1 MRSQSR
7 GQHRAGRSQGF
18 GRRRHFTPEGTT
30 SLSTLALRS
39 RTHIAPAVATLS
51 FCNST
56 FSIARTL
63 VSGVVVPGHAS
74 MLLCFGGP
82 QSIGLGVVE
91 YVARIDGE
99 GRKRPVDQV
108 KRRDPARQ
116 ACASERASERASGKR
131 IATLRR
137 IVQSSC

>member
-1 MRSQSR
+1 M
-7 GQHRAGRSQGF
+7 
-18 GRRRHFTPEGTT
+18 
-30 SLSTLALRS
+30 RS

-116 ACASERASERASGKR
+116 ACASGRQTYSHTSPDVSIVMLEVGWTRFPWEPKDRAGHQSTTPRKRFPLHCSGGNVR
-131 IATLRR
+131 
-137 IVQSSC
+137 

>member
-1 MRSQSR
+1 M
-7 GQHRAGRSQGF
+7 
-18 GRRRHFTPEGTT
+18 
-30 SLSTLALRS
+30 
-39 RTHIAPAVATLS
+39 ATLV
-51 FCNST
+51 FCHST
-56 FSIARTL
+56 FSVARTF
-63 VSGVVVPGHAS
+63 VSGMVVPGHAS

-116 ACASERASERASGKR
+116 ACASGRQA
-131 IATLRR
+131 
-137 IVQSSC
+137 